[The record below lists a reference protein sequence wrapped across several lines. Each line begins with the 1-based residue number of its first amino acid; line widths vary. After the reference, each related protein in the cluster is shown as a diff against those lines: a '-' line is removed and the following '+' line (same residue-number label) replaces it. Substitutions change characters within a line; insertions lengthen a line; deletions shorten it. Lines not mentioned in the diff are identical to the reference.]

1 MKSHRSL
8 ISGGSWRCFVV
19 VLLFLA
25 QTSFGQKYQT
35 IGPGSC
41 GSDQTKCH
49 ASEFNNW
56 YKNDPHKSSTDK
68 LSDDQEKAESYAEK
82 AGVGAA
88 NMYKGSS
95 ICMSCHGTAI
105 SGKESKEVEEGV
117 SCESCHGP
125 GSGYKEPHQEGTGGG
140 VTRPGYVKGVATGMG
155 DFKRDKKAIAVACV
169 RCHYITD
176 QKTLAA
182 GHSMGEKFNYVSAMK
197 KVAKHWKRTPGDD
210 DLVKQRFEDAK
221 KAKSP
226 GGVVKISPPPPPKE
240 TVKPKKPEVAT
251 QEPPEAAGTEVTT
264 TPAPQQDA
272 PRPTRRPPP
281 PPTTPAPDPTA
292 IPISVGAVELPP
304 FPVVTDSTRLDSL
317 LLLMKQR
324 LELLYQKTR

>member
-1 MKSHRSL
+1 MCAAL
-8 ISGGSWRCFVV
+8 WRYVV
-19 VLLFLA
+19 VSLLFLSQSSYA
-25 QTSFGQKYQT
+25 QKYQT

-41 GSDQTKCH
+41 GTDQTKCH
-49 ASEFNNW
+49 ATENNW
-56 YKNDPHKSSTDK
+56 YKNDPHKTSMDK

-82 AGVGAA
+82 AGIGAA
-88 NMYKGSS
+88 NMYKGTS
-95 ICMSCHGTAI
+95 ICMTCHGTAI
-105 SGKESKEVEEGV
+105 SGKEGKEVEEGV

-125 GSGYKEPHQEGTGGG
+125 GSGYKEPHQEGSGGG
-140 VTRPGYVKGVATGMG
+140 AARPGYVKGVAAGMS
-155 DFKRDKKAIAVACV
+155 DFKRDKKVVATACV

-182 GHSMGEKFNYVSAMK
+182 GHSMGEKFNYVSSLK
-197 KVAKHWKRTPGDD
+197 KVAKHWKRAPGDD

-226 GGVVKISPPPPPKE
+226 GGVVKISPPPAPKE
-240 TVKPKKPEVAT
+240 TVRPKK
-251 QEPPEAAGTEVTT
+251 TEVVVAETPE
-264 TPAPQQDA
+264 TPAAENAAPPTPQQEM

-281 PPTTPAPDPTA
+281 PPTPPAADPTA
-292 IPISVGAVELPP
+292 MPVSVGVVELPP
-304 FPVVTDSTRLDSL
+304 FPMITDSTRLDTL